1 MNQLING
8 QTSIVQESR
17 NYSWWVLFFPVATI
31 TKSIHSFGLYQL
43 FVQKDL
49 WYTSAVLKR
58 VFFVIRET
66 NLCLRVFLV
75 LMVLVVFQQNILRVY
90 GVYYVVY
97 STLWKLPVLKY
108 YNDFLLTK
116 YSIRN
121 KYLPIITF
129 RNELDWNGEKR
140 KSETLY
146 AHCWLHTIHCINV
159 SQ

>member
-1 MNQLING
+1 M
-8 QTSIVQESR
+8 V
-17 NYSWWVLFFPVATI
+17 YVC
-31 TKSIHSFGLYQL
+31 
-43 FVQKDL
+43 
-49 WYTSAVLKR
+49 R
-58 VFFVIRET
+58 VETRFFFVIRET

-129 RNELDWNGEKR
+129 RNELD
-140 KSETLY
+140 
-146 AHCWLHTIHCINV
+146 
-159 SQ
+159 